1 MFGPWQSFYQMT
13 GEAAATLTGL
23 LFIVSTLASGRPAA
37 SAMRGVALFTSPTFF
52 NLASVVAISA
62 LALTPDGEGRSSAA
76 IIFTWAALGFVYTGD
91 RMIRIHAIP
100 DPSHWSDRW
109 CYGVWPTL
117 AFLALAVSAA
127 AAWAGVGHA
136 PYVLA
141 LSLLAL
147 LLAAIRNA
155 WDLVTWLALRRGQS
169 GSPEP

>member
-23 LFIVSTLASGRPAA
+23 LFIVSTLASSRPAA
-37 SAMRGVALFTSPTFF
+37 TAMRGLALFTSPTFL

-62 LALTPDGEGRSSAA
+62 LALAPDGEGPSRAA
-76 IIFTWAALGFVYTGD
+76 IICAWAALGFIYTGD

-100 DPSHWSDRW
+100 EQSHWSDRW

-117 AFLALAVSAA
+117 AYLAIAVSAA
-127 AAWAGVGHA
+127 AAWKGVVHA
-136 PYVLA
+136 PYALG

-155 WDLVTWLALRRGQS
+155 WDLVTWLALRRDQPE
-169 GSPEP
+169 SPEN